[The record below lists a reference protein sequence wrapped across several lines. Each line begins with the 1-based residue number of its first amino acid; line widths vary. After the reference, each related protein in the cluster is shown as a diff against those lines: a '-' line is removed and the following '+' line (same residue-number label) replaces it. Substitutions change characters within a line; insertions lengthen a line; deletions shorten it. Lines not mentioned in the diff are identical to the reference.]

1 MKIIGL
7 TGGIGSGKS
16 TVLKLFKNLGVNTY
30 SADISAKKLI
40 NTDQNLINLIKD
52 SFGKNIY
59 KDNILDSRKLSKI
72 VFGNPDKLEL
82 LNSIIHPAVA
92 LDFKNFIESNNDEY
106 IVKEAAIIFE
116 TNSEKQYDKIILVKS
131 PLEIRIER
139 VMKRD
144 NLSRVEVIKRINN
157 QLNENL
163 IIDKCDYIIN
173 NHENEDLKNI
183 VQNIH
188 LELMG

>member
-30 SADISAKKLI
+30 SADISAKKLV
-40 NTDQNLINLIKD
+40 NSDQTLINLIKK

-59 KDNILDSRKLSKI
+59 NDNILDSKKLSKI
-72 VFGNPDKLEL
+72 VFGNVEKLQL

-92 LDFKNFIESNNDEY
+92 LDFKNFTERNNDKY

-116 TNSEKQYDKIILVKS
+116 TNSEKNYDKIILVKS
-131 PLEIRIER
+131 PFKDRIKR

-144 NLSRVEVIKRINN
+144 GLSKEEVIKRMNN
-157 QLNENL
+157 QLDEHL

-173 NHENEDLKNI
+173 NYERGDLKNI
-183 VQNIH
+183 VKSIH
-188 LELMG
+188 LELIG

>member
-16 TVLKLFKNLGVNTY
+16 TVLKLFKNLGVKTF
-30 SADISAKKLI
+30 SADISAKKLV
-40 NTDQNLINLIKD
+40 NSDKTLINQIKD

-59 KDNILDSRKLSKI
+59 KDNILDSKKLSKI
-72 VFGNPDKLEL
+72 VFANSNKLKL

-92 LDFKNFIESNNDEY
+92 LDFKNFIELNNDEY

-139 VMKRD
+139 VMRRD
-144 NLSRVEVIKRINN
+144 NLSRLEVIKRINN
-157 QLNENL
+157 QLDENL

-173 NHENEDLKNI
+173 NHNNDDLKNI
-183 VQNIH
+183 VQSIH
-188 LELMG
+188 LELIV